1 MSRTLNDEAAGQRR
15 AVIDALAPPG
25 AMFEYLDA
33 DSCCVAC
40 PICEGPLRLAF
51 RGALVD
57 LLCSAGCAESDVARV
72 AFGLTEAA

>member
-1 MSRTLNDEAAGQRR
+1 MSRGLEEASRQRR
-15 AVIDALAPPG
+15 TVIDALAPPG

-40 PICEGPLRLAF
+40 PVCEEPLRLTF

-57 LLCSAGCAESDVARV
+57 LWCSAGCSEADVARV
-72 AFGLTEAA
+72 AFGITEVA